1 MYNFYICTLYK
12 YEIFDEKFVNSNVKK
27 KEKEKQMTFHR
38 Y

>member
-27 KEKEKQMTFHR
+27 EKEKQMTFHR